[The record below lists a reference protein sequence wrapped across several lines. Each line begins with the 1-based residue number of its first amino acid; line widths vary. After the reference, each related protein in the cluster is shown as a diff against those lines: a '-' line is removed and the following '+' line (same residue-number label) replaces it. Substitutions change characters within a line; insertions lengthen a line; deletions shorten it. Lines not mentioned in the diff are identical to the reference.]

1 VINVFFYVLYR
12 IYDVNFGGGESSYGG
27 IRIDRSNEF
36 LLLEQQWIVLREVCD
51 ADYQNVLKAIFAAEK
66 GQYLVF
72 QVTSDL
78 RRFVD
83 RFTILDAI
91 ERHP

>member
-1 VINVFFYVLYR
+1 MINVFFYVLYR

-66 GQYLVF
+66 GQSPPENKVIPARSVSGIIY
-72 QVTSDL
+72 
-78 RRFVD
+78 
-83 RFTILDAI
+83 
-91 ERHP
+91 P